1 MKGYIM
7 YKIGHVTFKKEYI
20 KNFEELSEA
29 DIFIRLI
36 NFKRR
41 IDKSEEDNVNLVFKG
56 RTIAGH
62 KEFNYMKWRRYKMND
77 LNLDK
82 DLKTMDLN

>member
-7 YKIGHVTFKKEYI
+7 YRVGHVTFEREYI
-20 KNFEELSEA
+20 KNFEALGEA

-41 IDKSEEDNVNLVFKG
+41 IVKSEEDNVNLIFKG
-56 RTIAGH
+56 RTIAGN
-62 KEFNYMKWRRYKMND
+62 KEFN
-77 LNLDK
+77 
-82 DLKTMDLN
+82 

>member
-20 KNFEELSEA
+20 KNFEALDEA

-36 NFKRR
+36 NFKTG
-41 IDKSEEDNVNLVFKG
+41 IIKSEKDNVNLVFKG
-56 RTIAGH
+56 RTIAGN
-62 KEFNYMKWRRYKMND
+62 KEFN
-77 LNLDK
+77 
-82 DLKTMDLN
+82 

>member
-7 YKIGHVTFKKEYI
+7 YRVGHITFEREYI
-20 KNFEELSEA
+20 KNFEALDKV

-41 IDKSEEDNVNLVFKG
+41 IVKSEEDNVNLIFKG
-56 RTIAGH
+56 LTIAGN
-62 KEFNYMKWRRYKMND
+62 KEFN
-77 LNLDK
+77 
-82 DLKTMDLN
+82 

>member
-7 YKIGHVTFKKEYI
+7 YRVGHVTFEREYI
-20 KNFEELSEA
+20 KNFEALDEA

-41 IDKSEEDNVNLVFKG
+41 IVKSEEDNVNLIFKG
-56 RTIAGH
+56 RTIAGN
-62 KEFNYMKWRRYKMND
+62 KEFN
-77 LNLDK
+77 
-82 DLKTMDLN
+82 